1 MPKFK
6 KPLKTKRPEKE
17 LPYKETQ
24 ELIAGLTD
32 EEYNKFCELIPTASK
47 LNVKAGIKNV

>member
-1 MPKFK
+1 LTKFK
-6 KPLKTKRPEKE
+6 KPLKTKAPEKE

-32 EEYNKFCELIPTASK
+32 EEYNTFYKLIPTARKS
-47 LNVKAGIKNV
+47 